1 MKPIDSRLLRYARAT
16 RFFLAASVALGL
28 VGAGLVIAQA
38 MLIAEIVVGAFQRG
52 DGAGALTLPLGLLAL
67 VALGRAVVSWL
78 TELAAHRASAA
89 VKSELRLRLL
99 ERAVRLGPSWLD
111 SQRTGALTTLATR
124 GIDALDDYFA
134 RYLPQLG
141 LAVVVPVAVLARIV
155 TADWIS
161 ALIIVVT
168 LPLIPLFMV
177 LIGWATQSRMD
188 RQWRLLSR
196 LSGHFLDVV
205 AGLPTLKVFG
215 RAKAQA
221 ASIRAITADYRRATL
236 KTLRLAFLSSFALE
250 LLATVSVA
258 LVAVDIGM
266 RLVHGEM
273 DLFTG
278 LMVLVLAPEAY
289 LPLRQV
295 GAQYHA
301 AAEGLAAADEVFA
314 VLERALPSSAADGSP
329 APDAR
334 GAALT
339 LDGLMVRHPGRTAPS
354 LARTSFE
361 IRPGET
367 VAVVGPSGAG
377 KSTLLNAVLGFAV
390 PDQGRVLIGG
400 RDLASLDPES
410 WRRQIAW
417 VPQRP
422 YLFAGTIAE
431 NVRLARPDADDE
443 AVRAALRDADAYRFV
458 SALPDGIET
467 RLGEMGAGLSAGQR
481 QRIALARAFLADRP
495 VLLLDEPTANLDGE
509 TEASVV
515 EAVRRLAEGRTVL
528 LVVHRPALLPLADRV
543 LRLPGPTASP
553 LPASG
558 GGSGRVSVAGARAG
572 ATGAGAIR
580 NPRAEAP
587 VSATAGVGAGVGDA
601 DAGGA
606 AGGVGDADADGAA
619 GGVGDA
625 DTDAGPG
632 RLAAAPAGVGH
643 ESMTGVVS
651 GVGDESAAGVA
662 AGVGHESMAGAASR
676 AGHESSADVGSG
688 ERPAGAW
695 AGRGS
700 GSAGRTVSRG
710 PRAHAGPGALARVR
724 AAARGTRGRFAL
736 ALLLGSLALVSAVG
750 LMAVSG
756 WLISR
761 AVQQPPVL
769 YLMVAVT
776 ATRAFG
782 IGRAAFRYAERLVS
796 HDAVLRVLADLRV
809 AVYRRLERI
818 APAGLGRTRRGDL
831 LSRLVADVDTVQDY
845 FLRWLLPVGSALTVS
860 VASVGFLTW
869 VLPGAGAVLAAGLL
883 VAGVGVPLVSGA
895 LARRAER
902 RLAPAR
908 GALSAQVV
916 DLLAGTAELTVAGA
930 LPRRLDALRR
940 ADGALTRIAR
950 RAAAATGAGAGLSAL
965 ICGLTVAAAAWL
977 GVSAVAD
984 GRIHGVW
991 LAVVV
996 LTPLAAFEAVAGLP
1010 LAVQHRQR
1018 VRRAAER
1025 VYEVMDEPL
1034 PAREPGQ
1041 ARVVE
1046 PRCGQ
1051 GRREEPLGGR
1061 AWGEKARCGQA
1072 RREEPLGGRAWG
1084 GEAHGGQAWG
1094 EDARCVQARCGEAD
1108 GEETWGE
1115 EAHGGQGRVAESRGG
1130 QAWGGEALGGQ
1141 ARGEDARCVQ
1151 ARCGEAD
1158 GEETWSE
1165 ESRGCQGRCG
1175 EADGE
1180 GTWGEEPPDTPYPLV
1195 LRGITARHPGQAAP
1209 ALDGF
1214 GLELRPGHRV
1224 AVVGPSGAG
1233 KTTLAQVL
1241 LRFLDAEGG
1250 TYTLGGR
1257 NAAALDGDAVR
1268 RLVGLCA
1275 QDAHV
1280 FDSSLRENLRLARTG
1295 ASDGELRA
1303 ALAEARLLDWVDGL
1317 PDGLD
1322 TLVGEQGARLSG
1334 GQRQRLALARALL
1347 ADFPVLVLDEPAE
1360 HLDLPTA
1367 DALTADLLSATRG
1380 RTTVLITHRLAGLDA
1395 VDEVIVLDGGRA
1407 VQRGTYRELAAAD
1420 GPFRRMLE
1428 REAAEG
1434 GILVGAGQS
1443 ADG

>member
-1 MKPIDSRLLRYARAT
+1 MKPIDPRLLRYARAT
-16 RFFLAASVALGL
+16 RFFLAGSVALGL
-28 VGAGLVIAQA
+28 AGAGLVIAQA

-52 DGAGALTLPLGLLAL
+52 DDVTALTLPLGLLAL
-67 VALGRAVVSWL
+67 VAVGRAVVSWL
-78 TELAAHRASAA
+78 TELAAHRAGAA

-111 SQRTGALTTLATR
+111 SQRTGELTTLATR

-141 LAVVVPVAVLARIV
+141 LAVVVPAAVLARIV

-161 ALIIVVT
+161 ALIIVAT
-168 LPLIPLFMV
+168 LPLIPLFMM

-221 ASIRAITADYRRATL
+221 ASIRAITGDYRRATL
-236 KTLRLAFLSSFALE
+236 KTLRLAFLSSLALE
-250 LLATVSVA
+250 LLSTVSVA

-278 LMVLVLAPEAY
+278 LVVLVLAPEAY

-301 AAEGLAAADEVFA
+301 AAEGLTAADEVFA
-314 VLERALPSSAADGSP
+314 VLEREPSGAGGSP

-334 GAALT
+334 DAALA
-339 LDGLMVRHPGRTAPS
+339 LDGLVVRHPGRTEPS

-377 KSTLLNAVLGFAV
+377 KSTLLNAVLGFAT
-390 PDQGRVLIGG
+390 PHEGRVLIGD

-443 AVRAALRDADAYRFV
+443 AVRAALRDANALRFV
-458 SALPDGIET
+458 STLPDGIET

-515 EAVRRLAEGRTVL
+515 EAVRRLAEGRMVL

-543 LRLPGPTASP
+543 LRLPGPGRGSGAAAP
-553 LPASG
+553 GGPAALPA
-558 GGSGRVSVAGARAG
+558 VERA
-572 ATGAGAIR
+572 
-580 NPRAEAP
+580 
-587 VSATAGVGAGVGDA
+587 S
-601 DAGGA
+601 A
-606 AGGVGDADADGAA
+606 AGGVRPGPAVSLRPAARGDGVRLSVAYADGDRCAEAHASAPDVDADARPGSGAA
-619 GGVGDA
+619 GSGAAGSGAAGSGAAGSGAAGSGGLSPLPVDLPASVVDVARAAGRPRA
-625 DTDAGPG
+625 RARESAPEASAGTHEPTADAGPG
-632 RLAAAPAGVGH
+632 GRLGEVRHRPDGTGLSASGGPVASHGAA
-643 ESMTGVVS
+643 TS
-651 GVGDESAAGVA
+651 GGPVASHGAATS
-662 AGVGHESMAGAASR
+662 HGAAS
-676 AGHESSADVGSG
+676 
-688 ERPAGAW
+688 P
-695 AGRGS
+695 RGS
-700 GSAGRTVSRG
+700 ATR
-710 PRAHAGPGALARVR
+710 PRRGALARVR
-724 AAARGTRGRFAL
+724 GAARGGRGRFGL
-736 ALLLGSLALVSAVG
+736 ALLLGSLALLSAVG

-761 AVQQPPVL
+761 AAQQPPVL

-782 IGRAAFRYAERLVS
+782 IGRAVFRYAERLVS
-796 HDAVLRVLADLRV
+796 HDAVLRVLAELRV
-809 AVYRRLERI
+809 AVYRRLERL

-845 FLRWLLPVGSALTVS
+845 FLRWLLPVGTVLTTGAAS
-860 VASVGFLTW
+860 VAFLTW
-869 VLPGAGAVLAAGLL
+869 VLPEAGAVLAAGLL
-883 VAGVGVPLVSGA
+883 VAGVVVPAVSGA

-930 LPRRLDALRR
+930 LPRRLDAVRR
-940 ADGALTRIAR
+940 ADGVLTRIAR
-950 RAAAATGAGAGLSAL
+950 RTAAAAGTGAGLSAL
-965 ICGLTVAAAAWL
+965 VCGLTVAAAAWV
-977 GVSAVAD
+977 GVPAVAD

-1025 VYEVMDEPL
+1025 VYEVLDEPT
-1034 PAREPGQ
+1034 PVCEPD
-1041 ARVVE
+1041 
-1046 PRCGQ
+1046 
-1051 GRREEPLGGR
+1051 
-1061 AWGEKARCGQA
+1061 
-1072 RREEPLGGRAWG
+1072 
-1084 GEAHGGQAWG
+1084 EAG
-1094 EDARCVQARCGEAD
+1094 C
-1108 GEETWGE
+1108 E
-1115 EAHGGQGRVAESRGG
+1115 EAGCE
-1130 QAWGGEALGGQ
+1130 EAPS
-1141 ARGEDARCVQ
+1141 A
-1151 ARCGEAD
+1151 
-1158 GEETWSE
+1158 
-1165 ESRGCQGRCG
+1165 
-1175 EADGE
+1175 
-1180 GTWGEEPPDTPYPLV
+1180 PYPLV
-1195 LRGITARHPGQAAP
+1195 LRGITARHPGQSVP

-1214 GLELRPGHRV
+1214 GLELRPGRRV

-1241 LRFLDAEGG
+1241 LRFLDTEDG
-1250 TYTLGGR
+1250 TYTLAGR

-1280 FDSSLRENLRLARTG
+1280 FDSSLRENLRLARPG
-1295 ASDGELRA
+1295 ASDDELRA
-1303 ALAEARLLDWVDGL
+1303 ALAAARLLDWVDGL

-1367 DALTADLLSATRG
+1367 DALTADLLSATQG

-1407 VQRGTYRELAAAD
+1407 VQRGTYAALASAD

-1428 REAAEG
+1428 REAVEG
-1434 GILVGAGQS
+1434 GALVGAG
-1443 ADG
+1443 